1 MLHYNQSTKRKPLAK
16 GFSDK
21 HTRERGPCI
30 MNSQVVIMGAVLVVI
45 IALFLS
51 EKLPL
56 AVTSLVGAVVV
67 GLLGFVPH
75 KEVFT
80 SFASTSMILMIS
92 MMIVGSSLFYTG
104 LAQKIGNV
112 LYKFTGGSERSM
124 ILIAVLSGTL
134 LSSVCSGTATLVTLF
149 PIITSL
155 CITAKVSVSK
165 TYLPLAYGI
174 CFGSMLTV
182 AASGMGTASS
192 GLLEDAGFRA
202 WGFLE
207 PAYVGV
213 PLAVVGVVVLMIFG
227 TKMLPD
233 NKVESQ
239 MSEAAEDT
247 SAKSPVKMWISGIV
261 LIAIFVMM
269 VISPKKLPLYMISSA
284 GVVVLLVTGTITQ
297 KQMFDSISW
306 SSVFLIAGMTTVANG
321 VSNSGLGEV
330 IAGKILS
337 LCGSNSSPLLII
349 AVLLLVTAA
358 LTQFLSNNASILI
371 MAPIG
376 IALAKQ
382 MGIEPYAFVMA
393 TFVGCLSCFCTP
405 MATPALAYVME
416 PGRYRYKDFL
426 KAGFMMQIV
435 YFAVGMVVIPLVW
448 L

>member
-1 MLHYNQSTKRKPLAK
+1 M
-16 GFSDK
+16 
-21 HTRERGPCI
+21 I
-30 MNSQVVIMGAVLVVI
+30 SQEILMGIILIVI

-56 AVTSLVGAVVV
+56 AVTSLAGAVIV
-67 GLLGFVPH
+67 GVFGFVEH
-75 KEVFT
+75 KAVFT

-92 MMIVGSSLFYTG
+92 MMIVGSSLFHTG

-124 ILIAVLSGTL
+124 ILISVLSGTL

-165 TYLPLAYGI
+165 TYLPLSYGI
-174 CFGSMLTV
+174 CFGSTLTV

-192 GLLEDAGFRA
+192 GLLEDAGFRG

-207 PAYVGV
+207 PACVGV
-213 PLAVVGVVVLMIFG
+213 PLAVIGIIFLMVFG
-227 TKMLPD
+227 TRLLPN
-233 NKVESQ
+233 NKVVPPMSQ
-239 MSEAAEDT
+239 QTEEEKNAQ
-247 SAKSPVKMWISGIV
+247 SPLKMWIAGIV
-261 LIAIFVMM
+261 MIGIFVMM
-269 VISPKKLPLYMISSA
+269 IVSPSNLPLYMISSI
-284 GVVVLLVTGTITQ
+284 GVVVLLLTKTISQ

-321 VSNSGLGEV
+321 VSNSGLGNT
-330 IAGKILS
+330 IADMILS
-337 LCGSNSSPLLII
+337 LCGSNSNPIIII
-349 AVLLLVTAA
+349 AILLLTTAV

-376 IALAKQ
+376 IALAES

-416 PGRYRYKDFL
+416 PGGYRYIDFL
-426 KAGFMMQIV
+426 KSGFMMQIV
-435 YFAVGMVVIPLVW
+435 YFIVGIIVIPIVW